1 MEQPTLTAE
10 QKADLDTHVAGIGHN
25 LGPTLDDHAETIQEK
40 VSQHSKLRA
49 EATNIRVMFDMM
61 RSHLSGEY
69 LLPETTSA
77 YVFGGLAL
85 VATMTGLG
93 IVAQPVPILLLD
105 SVVVSFTIAAIRG
118 DIRQYVIWRSA
129 RDPSYGPIRRE
140 LCRD

>member
-1 MEQPTLTAE
+1 MEQPNLTAE
-10 QKADLDTHVAGIGHN
+10 QKAHLDTHVAGIGHN
-25 LGPTLDDHAETIQEK
+25 LGPTLETIQEK

-85 VATMTGLG
+85 VATMTGLA
-93 IVAQPVPILLLD
+93 IVAQPVPISRKCRKRSEFPTTLTED
-105 SVVVSFTIAAIRG
+105 SAIAAAAMIG
-118 DIRQYVIWRSA
+118 E
-129 RDPSYGPIRRE
+129 RRIPKNG
-140 LCRD
+140 

>member
-1 MEQPTLTAE
+1 MEQPNLTAE
-10 QKADLDTHVAGIGHN
+10 QKAHLDTHLAGIGHN
-25 LGPTLDDHAETIQEK
+25 LGPKLEEHAEAVQEQ
-40 VSQHSKLRA
+40 VSRHDKLRA

-93 IVAQPVPILLLD
+93 IVAQPVPVLLLD
-105 SVVVSFTIAAIRG
+105 SVVVSFTIAAIHG
-118 DIRQYVIWRSA
+118 DIQQYVIWRSA
-129 RDPSYGPIRRE
+129 RDPSYGPIRRQ
-140 LCRD
+140 LCGD